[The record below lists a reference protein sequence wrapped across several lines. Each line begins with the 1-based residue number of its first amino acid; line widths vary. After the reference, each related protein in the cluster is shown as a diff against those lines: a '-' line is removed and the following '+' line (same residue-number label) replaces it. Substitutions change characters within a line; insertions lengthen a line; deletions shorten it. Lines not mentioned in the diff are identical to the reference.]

1 MAEAPEILGLPSD
14 FRFVCTATVAFD
26 TSVPAVTFPIEIFS
40 RRCGFQRGELATHFL
55 KTVMAAPINRANIL
69 KTDVWKAHSDD
80 APADVGSVSA
90 SGDPGG
96 SSGSS

>member
-1 MAEAPEILGLPSD
+1 MNGLAGCYVSTTGKPHEYFDLTASAFSTEFFFLG
-14 FRFVCTATVAFD
+14 CW
-26 TSVPAVTFPIEIFS
+26 
-40 RRCGFQRGELATHFL
+40 FQRRELATHFL
-55 KTVMAAPINRANIL
+55 KTVMAAPINRANII

-80 APADVGSVSA
+80 ASADVGSVSA